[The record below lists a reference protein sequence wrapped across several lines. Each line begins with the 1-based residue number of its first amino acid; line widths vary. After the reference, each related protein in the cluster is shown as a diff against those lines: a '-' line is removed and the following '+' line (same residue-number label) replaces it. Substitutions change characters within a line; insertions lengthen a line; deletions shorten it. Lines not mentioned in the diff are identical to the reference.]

1 MMFASTAKF
10 CGHRQVRTG
19 VDFRT
24 VGNPEATANGE
35 LFRYI
40 LEVRAFCR
48 ESKAAHGKAIMSM
61 STIAIHLPDGAVRE
75 VPAGTTPLEIA
86 NSISPRLAGASVVA
100 RVTPIAGAT
109 GDGAKKK
116 DSGEAAPAEA
126 AMYAAEDKS
135 APRLVDLATPLNEDV
150 KLELVRESDPEAL
163 KVVRHSAA
171 HVLATAVLELFP
183 ETKLGH
189 GPATDSGFFYDFYRE
204 KPFTPEDLAA
214 IEAKMAEV
222 VARDEKFVREYEPR
236 EEALAEF
243 ERDGDFMKTHFVTRF
258 TQAGEQVSFYRN
270 GKFVDFCRGPHVPST
285 GRVKAV
291 KITNLAGAY
300 WLGDEK
306 NPQLQRIYGTAF
318 FSKKDL
324 DEHFARLEEAAKR
337 DHRLLGKQ
345 LDLFSIQEVA
355 GAGLIFWHP
364 RGAMIRKVME
374 DWMRDECLRRGYQLV
389 FTPHVMRRDLWR
401 ISGHEGFYAGNMYT
415 PMELDDAEYRLKPM
429 NCPGHIL
436 IYKNSPKSY
445 RDLPQRYA
453 ELGNVY
459 RYERSGTMHGLLR
472 VRGFT
477 QDDAHIFCT
486 PSQIEDE
493 MDACIDF
500 AEAVLKTFGFAEYR
514 VELSAHDPSRPGE
527 FVGKQEDWI
536 RAEEALDRVLT
547 RRGLTFKRI
556 PGEGAFYGP
565 KIDFKLVDVLGR
577 LWQLSTVQF
586 DFNLPARFELEYV
599 GEDGER
605 HQPVMVHR
613 ALFGSVERFFGVLIE
628 HYAGA
633 FPLWLAPVQM
643 GLVPISERHA
653 AYAEKVE
660 EELKAA
666 GFRVE
671 TDLRNEKMNAKIRDF
686 ANQKTPYIL
695 VFGDKEEAA
704 NAVSVRTRGKGDQG
718 SMPLSEFIL
727 KARAVAET
735 RSMEL

>member
-1 MMFASTAKF
+1 
-10 CGHRQVRTG
+10 
-19 VDFRT
+19 
-24 VGNPEATANGE
+24 
-35 LFRYI
+35 
-40 LEVRAFCR
+40 
-48 ESKAAHGKAIMSM
+48 
-61 STIAIHLPDGAVRE
+61 
-75 VPAGTTPLEIA
+75 
-86 NSISPRLAGASVVA
+86 
-100 RVTPIAGAT
+100 
-109 GDGAKKK
+109 
-116 DSGEAAPAEA
+116 
-126 AMYAAEDKS
+126 
-135 APRLVDLATPLNEDV
+135 
-150 KLELVRESDPEAL
+150 
-163 KVVRHSAA
+163 
-171 HVLATAVLELFP
+171 
-183 ETKLGH
+183 
-189 GPATDSGFFYDFYRE
+189 
-204 KPFTPEDLAA
+204 
-214 IEAKMAEV
+214 
-222 VARDEKFVREYEPR
+222 
-236 EEALAEF
+236 
-243 ERDGDFMKTHFVTRF
+243 
-258 TQAGEQVSFYRN
+258 
-270 GKFVDFCRGPHVPST
+270 
-285 GRVKAV
+285 
-291 KITNLAGAY
+291 
-300 WLGDEK
+300 
-306 NPQLQRIYGTAF
+306 
-318 FSKKDL
+318 
-324 DEHFARLEEAAKR
+324 
-337 DHRLLGKQ
+337 
-345 LDLFSIQEVA
+345 
-355 GAGLIFWHP
+355 
-364 RGAMIRKVME
+364 
-374 DWMRDECLRRGYQLV
+374 
-389 FTPHVMRRDLWR
+389 VMRRHLWE
-401 ISGHEGFYAGNMYT
+401 ISGHEGFYAANMYT

-536 RAEEALDRVLT
+536 RAEAALDRVLT
-547 RRGLTFKRI
+547 RRSIPFKRI

-628 HYAGA
+628 QYAGA

-653 AYAEKVE
+653 EYAAKVE
-660 EELKAA
+660 AELKAA

-686 ANQKTPYIL
+686 ANQKVPYIL
-695 VFGDKEEAA
+695 VFGDKEQEAG
-704 NAVSVRTRGKGDQG
+704 AVSVRTRGKGDQG
-718 SMPLSEFIL
+718 SMALSEFLL
-727 KARAVAET
+727 KARAIAET
-735 RSMEL
+735 KSTEL